1 MSELELVRFEA
12 TAETIA
18 MTETVEI
25 ESLRLA
31 FGRAS
36 ADNAAPDPCRS
47 DDGSCLYKIPAFHI
61 ANLIKFAETTS

>member
-12 TAETIA
+12 KAETVA

-31 FGRAS
+31 FGRTS

-47 DDGSCLYKIPAFHI
+47 DDGGCL
-61 ANLIKFAETTS
+61 